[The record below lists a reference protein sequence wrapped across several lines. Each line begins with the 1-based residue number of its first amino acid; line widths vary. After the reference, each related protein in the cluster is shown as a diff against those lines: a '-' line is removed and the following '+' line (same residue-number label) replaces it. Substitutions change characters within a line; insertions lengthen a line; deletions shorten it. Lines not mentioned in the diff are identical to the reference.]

1 MSDKP
6 LNSIPEIKSK
16 SHWRE
21 IAASTA
27 IPPAEEIRD
36 FVQVE
41 KESKFDWNRLT
52 FGVVAVTALLVLLAV
67 RPFSDNGKS
76 KEGNGT
82 AGGTDGGFSPIAGT
96 PDEGERPSLRQWIQD
111 PDQKKQ
117 SDALFLIEFLDNY
130 PAEFIEIG
138 REIDLKLELKNI
150 RDKLTEHLVEP
161 KKL

>member
-1 MSDKP
+1 VSDNP
-6 LNSIPEIKSK
+6 QNSIPKIKSK

-27 IPPAEEIRD
+27 IPQTEELKVVTLAD
-36 FVQVE
+36 

-52 FGVVAVTALLVLLAV
+52 FGVVAVTALFVLLSV
-67 RPFSDNGKS
+67 RPSTNSTKP
-76 KEGNGT
+76 KEEAGT
-82 AGGTDGGFSPIAGT
+82 GVGTDGGFSPIAGT
-96 PDEGERPSLRQWIQD
+96 PDEGERPSLQQWIQD

-117 SDALFLIEFLDNY
+117 SDALFLIEFLDKY

-161 KKL
+161 K